1 MRDFD
6 PRHRIAF
13 AALVLFLLILIAVLH
28 GRVSLVMVEV
38 AIFGLAAVAWVGGTG
53 VQDYLKQ
60 RRQAAEGAAEAPR
73 KEGSED

>member
-13 AALVLFLLILIAVLH
+13 AALVLFLLILIAVIH

-38 AIFGLAAVAWVGGTG
+38 AIFGLAAVVWVGGTG
-53 VQDYLKQ
+53 VQDFLKQ
-60 RRQAAEGAAEAPR
+60 RREAAEASA
-73 KEGSED
+73 KEAPEE